1 MQTARSEA
9 GAAIQQCRG
18 MLMATAFFSFFVNL
32 LQLVAP
38 LFMLQVYDRVLQ
50 SRSGETLV
58 ALVVIAIVLLIV
70 MGLLEAIRSRVLVRM
85 GGKIDQL
92 IGGRLL
98 QAVLEVT
105 NRTGRGQEAQV
116 LRDLETLRGF
126 MTTSGIFALF
136 DSPWVPIFLFVM
148 FLFHPMIGA
157 VGVVGAIVLFSLA
170 LATEMRTR
178 DPLKLASF
186 HASRANDF
194 AETSRR
200 NAEVVQSLGMIGG
213 VRRKWQV
220 MHDTALNLQA
230 IASDRAGSIT
240 GATRAF
246 RFALQI
252 AILAV
257 GAYYVLQHQ
266 ITPGVMIAGSI
277 IMGRALAPVEQAIG
291 IWRQFIQSR
300 AAYARIKE
308 LLAKA
313 PPRAPSMPLPV
324 PKGQLSVD
332 KIVFGHPG
340 GKPILKGVSFTLEP
354 GESLGIIGPSAAGK
368 STIARIL
375 AGAWLPLAGT
385 VRLDGVDLSAWDRE
399 DAGKYIG
406 YLPQDVELFGGTVK
420 ENIARFQDAEPDQ
433 IIEAAR
439 KADVHEMV
447 LHLPKGYE
455 TEIGESGSSLSGG
468 QRQRLGLARALFGN
482 PRFMVLD
489 EPNSNLDTD
498 GEEALR
504 QTLLQLKEQGVT
516 VVVIAH
522 RPSILSVVDKVLL
535 LRDGLPEMFGPR
547 ADVLAKL
554 TRPVATPGGT
564 PPRVTQANRP
574 GVRPVAAPESPSDGS
589 GENSSQDDNAKPA
602 SGGGEA

>member
-9 GAAIQQCRG
+9 GAAIQQCRS
-18 MLMATAFFSFFVNL
+18 MLAATAVFSFFVNL

-58 ALVVIAIVLLIV
+58 ALVVIAVVLLIV

-85 GGKIDQL
+85 GARIDQL
-92 IGGRLL
+92 MGGRLL
-98 QAVLEVT
+98 QSLLEVT
-105 NRTGRGQEAQV
+105 NRTGRGQEGQV
-116 LRDLETLRGF
+116 LRDLDTLRNF
-126 MTTSGIFALF
+126 ITTSGIFALF
-136 DSPWVPIFLFVM
+136 DAPWVPVFIFVM

-157 VGVVGAIVLFSLA
+157 VGVVGAIILFALA
-170 LATEMRTR
+170 LATELRTR
-178 DPLKLASF
+178 DPLRLASMY
-186 HASRANDF
+186 ASRANDF

-213 VRRKWQV
+213 VRRKWQG
-220 MHDTALNLQA
+220 MHDSALALQS

-240 GATRAF
+240 GASRAF
-246 RFALQI
+246 RFTLQV

-291 IWRQFIQSR
+291 VWRQFIQSR
-300 AAYARIKE
+300 SAYDRIKT

-313 PPRAPSMPLPV
+313 PPKQPSMPLPA
-324 PKGQLSVD
+324 PKGKLLVD

-340 GKPILKGVSFTLEP
+340 GKPVLKGVSFALEP
-354 GESLGIIGPSAAGK
+354 GESVGIIGPSAAGK
-368 STIARIL
+368 STLARIL
-375 AGAWLPLAGT
+375 AGAWLPAAGS
-385 VRLDGVDLSAWDRE
+385 VRLDGVDLATWDRE
-399 DAGKYIG
+399 DAGQYVG

-420 ENIARFQDAEPDQ
+420 ENIARFQDAEPEQ

-447 LHLPKGYE
+447 LQLPKGYE

-482 PRFMVLD
+482 PRFLVLD
-489 EPNSNLDTD
+489 EPNSNLDSD

-504 QTLLQLKEQGVT
+504 QTILQLKAEGVT

-522 RPSILSVVDKVLL
+522 RPSILSVVDKVLF

-547 ADVLAKL
+547 ADVLARL
-554 TRPVATPGGT
+554 TRPVAGGGQPAMST
-564 PPRVTQANRP
+564 AGGRLSARPRIASTDKK
-574 GVRPVAAPESPSDGS
+574 GDDVAPSD
-589 GENSSQDDNAKPA
+589 DAAKPA
-602 SGGGEA
+602 SGDGN

>member
-9 GAAIQQCRG
+9 GAAIQQCRS
-18 MLMATAFFSFFVNL
+18 MLAATAVFSFFVNL

-58 ALVVIAIVLLIV
+58 ALVVIAVVLLIV

-85 GGKIDQL
+85 GARIDQL
-92 IGGRLL
+92 MGGRLL
-98 QAVLEVT
+98 QSLLEVT
-105 NRTGRGQEAQV
+105 NRTGRGQEGQV
-116 LRDLETLRGF
+116 LRDLDTLRNF
-126 MTTSGIFALF
+126 ITTSGIFALF
-136 DSPWVPIFLFVM
+136 DAPWVPVFIFVM

-157 VGVVGAIVLFSLA
+157 VGVVGAIILFALA
-170 LATEMRTR
+170 LATELRTR
-178 DPLKLASF
+178 DPLRLASMY
-186 HASRANDF
+186 ASRANDF

-213 VRRKWQV
+213 VRRKWQG
-220 MHDTALNLQA
+220 MHDAALSLQS

-240 GATRAF
+240 GASRAF
-246 RFALQI
+246 RFTLQV

-257 GAYYVLQHQ
+257 GAYYVLQHE

-291 IWRQFIQSR
+291 VWRQFIQSR
-300 AAYARIKE
+300 SAYDRIKT

-313 PPRAPSMPLPV
+313 PPKQPSMPLPA
-324 PKGQLSVD
+324 PKGRLLVD
-332 KIVFGHPG
+332 KVVFGHPG
-340 GKPILKGVSFTLEP
+340 GKPVLKGVSFSLEP
-354 GESLGIIGPSAAGK
+354 GESVGIIGPSAAGK
-368 STIARIL
+368 STLARIL
-375 AGAWLPLAGT
+375 AGAWLPAAGS
-385 VRLDGVDLSAWDRE
+385 VRLDGVDLATGDRE
-399 DAGKYIG
+399 DAGQYVG

-420 ENIARFQDAEPDQ
+420 ENIARFQDAEPEQ

-447 LHLPKGYE
+447 LQLPKGYE

-482 PRFMVLD
+482 PRFLVLD
-489 EPNSNLDTD
+489 EPNSNLDSD

-504 QTLLQLKEQGVT
+504 QTILQLKAEGVT

-522 RPSILSVVDKVLL
+522 RPSILSVVDKVLF

-547 ADVLAKL
+547 ADVLARL
-554 TRPVATPGGT
+554 TRPVAGGGQPAMST
-564 PPRVTQANRP
+564 AGGRPSARPRIASTDKK
-574 GVRPVAAPESPSDGS
+574 GDDVAPSD
-589 GENSSQDDNAKPA
+589 DAAKPA
-602 SGGGEA
+602 SGDGN

>member
-9 GAAIQQCRG
+9 GAAIQQCRS
-18 MLMATAFFSFFVNL
+18 MLAATAVFSFFVNL

-58 ALVVIAIVLLIV
+58 ALVVIAVVLLIV
-70 MGLLEAIRSRVLVRM
+70 MGLLEAVRSRVLVRM
-85 GGKIDQL
+85 GARIDQL
-92 IGGRLL
+92 MGGRLL
-98 QAVLEVT
+98 QSLLEVT
-105 NRTGRGQEAQV
+105 NRTGRGQEGQV
-116 LRDLETLRGF
+116 LRDLDTLRNF
-126 MTTSGIFALF
+126 ITTSGIFALF
-136 DSPWVPIFLFVM
+136 DAPWVPVFIFVM
-148 FLFHPMIGA
+148 FLFHPMIGV
-157 VGVVGAIVLFSLA
+157 VGVVGAVILFALA
-170 LATEMRTR
+170 LATELRTR
-178 DPLKLASF
+178 DPLRLAGMY
-186 HASRANDF
+186 ASRANEF

-213 VRRKWQV
+213 VRRKWQG
-220 MHDTALNLQA
+220 MHDSALSLQS

-240 GATRAF
+240 GASRAF
-246 RFALQI
+246 RFTLQV

-291 IWRQFIQSR
+291 VWRQFIQSR
-300 AAYARIKE
+300 SAYDRIKTR
-308 LLAKA
+308 LAKA
-313 PPRAPSMPLPV
+313 PPKQPSMPLPA
-324 PKGQLSVD
+324 PKGKLLVD
-332 KIVFGHPG
+332 KVVFGHPG
-340 GKPILKGVSFTLEP
+340 GKPVLKGVSFSLEP
-354 GESLGIIGPSAAGK
+354 GESVGIIGPSAAGK
-368 STIARIL
+368 STLARIL
-375 AGAWLPLAGT
+375 AGAWLPAAGS
-385 VRLDGVDLSAWDRE
+385 VRLDGVDLATWDRE
-399 DAGKYIG
+399 DAGQYVG

-420 ENIARFQDAEPDQ
+420 ENIARFQDAEPEQ

-447 LHLPKGYE
+447 LQLPKGYE

-482 PRFMVLD
+482 PRFLVLD
-489 EPNSNLDTD
+489 EPNSNLDSD

-504 QTLLQLKEQGVT
+504 QTILQLKAEGVT

-522 RPSILSVVDKVLL
+522 RPSILSVVDKVLF

-547 ADVLAKL
+547 ADVLARL
-554 TRPVATPGGT
+554 TRPVAGGGQPAMST
-564 PPRVTQANRP
+564 AGGRPPARP
-574 GVRPVAAPESPSDGS
+574 RIASTDKKGDDVAPP
-589 GENSSQDDNAKPA
+589 DDAAKPA
-602 SGGGEA
+602 SGDGN

>member
-1 MQTARSEA
+1 
-9 GAAIQQCRG
+9 
-18 MLMATAFFSFFVNL
+18 MLAATAVFSFFVNL

-58 ALVVIAIVLLIV
+58 ALVVIAVVLLIV

-85 GGKIDQL
+85 GARIDQL
-92 IGGRLL
+92 MGGRLL
-98 QAVLEVT
+98 QSLLEVT
-105 NRTGRGQEAQV
+105 NRTGRGQEGQV
-116 LRDLETLRGF
+116 LRDLDTLRNF
-126 MTTSGIFALF
+126 ITTSGIFALF
-136 DSPWVPIFLFVM
+136 DAPWVPVFIFVM

-157 VGVVGAIVLFSLA
+157 VGVVGAIILFALA
-170 LATEMRTR
+170 LATELRTR
-178 DPLKLASF
+178 DPLRLASMY
-186 HASRANDF
+186 ASRANDF

-213 VRRKWQV
+213 VRRKWQG
-220 MHDTALNLQA
+220 MHDAALSLQS

-240 GATRAF
+240 GASRAF
-246 RFALQI
+246 RFTLQV

-257 GAYYVLQHQ
+257 GAYYVLQHE

-291 IWRQFIQSR
+291 VWRQFIQSR
-300 AAYARIKE
+300 SAYDRIKT

-313 PPRAPSMPLPV
+313 PPKQPSMPLPA
-324 PKGQLSVD
+324 PKGRLLVD
-332 KIVFGHPG
+332 KVVFGHPG
-340 GKPILKGVSFTLEP
+340 GKPVLKGVSFSLEP
-354 GESLGIIGPSAAGK
+354 GESVGIIGPSAAGK
-368 STIARIL
+368 STLARIL
-375 AGAWLPLAGT
+375 AGAWLPAAGS
-385 VRLDGVDLSAWDRE
+385 VRLDGVDLATWDRE
-399 DAGKYIG
+399 DAGQYVG

-420 ENIARFQDAEPDQ
+420 ENIARFQDAEPEQ

-447 LHLPKGYE
+447 LQLPKGYE

-482 PRFMVLD
+482 PRFLVLD
-489 EPNSNLDTD
+489 EPNSNLDSD

-504 QTLLQLKEQGVT
+504 QTILQLKAEGVT

-522 RPSILSVVDKVLL
+522 RPSILSVVDKVLF

-547 ADVLAKL
+547 ADVLARL
-554 TRPVATPGGT
+554 TRPVAGGGQPAMST
-564 PPRVTQANRP
+564 AGGRPSARPRIASTDKKGDDVAPP
-574 GVRPVAAPESPSDGS
+574 
-589 GENSSQDDNAKPA
+589 DDAAKPA
-602 SGGGEA
+602 SGDGN

>member
-18 MLMATAFFSFFVNL
+18 MLLATAVFSFFVNL

-58 ALVVIAIVLLIV
+58 ALVVIAVVLLIV

-85 GGKIDQL
+85 GARIDQL
-92 IGGRLL
+92 MGGRLL
-98 QAVLEVT
+98 QALLEIT
-105 NRTGRGQEAQV
+105 NRSGRGQESQV
-116 LRDLETLRGF
+116 LRDLDTLRNF

-136 DSPWVPIFLFVM
+136 DAPWVPVFIFVM

-157 VGVVGAIVLFSLA
+157 VGVAGAVILFALA
-170 LATEMRTR
+170 LATELRTR
-178 DPLKLASF
+178 DPLRLASMY
-186 HASRANDF
+186 ASRANDF

-213 VRRKWQV
+213 VRRKWQG
-220 MHDTALNLQA
+220 MHDAALSLQS

-240 GATRAF
+240 GASRAF
-246 RFALQI
+246 RFTLQV

-257 GAYYVLQHQ
+257 GAYYVLQHE

-291 IWRQFIQSR
+291 VWRQFIQSR
-300 AAYARIKE
+300 SAYDRIKT

-313 PPRAPSMPLPV
+313 PPKQPSMPLPA
-324 PKGQLSVD
+324 PKGKLLVD
-332 KIVFGHPG
+332 KVVFGHPG
-340 GKPILKGVSFTLEP
+340 GKPVLKGVSFSLEP
-354 GESLGIIGPSAAGK
+354 GESVGIIGPSAAGK
-368 STIARIL
+368 STLARIL
-375 AGAWLPLAGT
+375 AGAWLPAAGS
-385 VRLDGVDLSAWDRE
+385 VRLDGVDLATWDRE
-399 DAGKYIG
+399 DAGQYVG

-420 ENIARFQDAEPDQ
+420 ENIARFQDAEPEQ

-447 LHLPKGYE
+447 LQLPKGYE

-482 PRFMVLD
+482 PRFLVLD
-489 EPNSNLDTD
+489 EPNSNLDSD

-504 QTLLQLKEQGVT
+504 QTILQLKAEGVT

-522 RPSILSVVDKVLL
+522 RPSILSVVDKVLF

-547 ADVLAKL
+547 ADVLARL
-554 TRPVATPGGT
+554 TRPVAGGGQPAMST
-564 PPRVTQANRP
+564 AGGRPSARPRIASTDKK
-574 GVRPVAAPESPSDGS
+574 GDDVAPSD
-589 GENSSQDDNAKPA
+589 DAAKPA
-602 SGGGEA
+602 SGDGN

>member
-18 MLMATAFFSFFVNL
+18 MLLATAVFSFFVNL

-58 ALVVIAIVLLIV
+58 ALVVIAVVLLIV

-85 GGKIDQL
+85 GARIDQL
-92 IGGRLL
+92 MGGRLL
-98 QAVLEVT
+98 QALLEIT
-105 NRTGRGQEAQV
+105 NRSGRGQESQV
-116 LRDLETLRGF
+116 LRDLDTLRNF

-136 DSPWVPIFLFVM
+136 DAPWVPVFIFVM

-157 VGVVGAIVLFSLA
+157 VGVAGAVILFALA
-170 LATEMRTR
+170 LATELRTR
-178 DPLKLASF
+178 DPLRLASMY
-186 HASRANDF
+186 ASRANDF

-213 VRRKWQV
+213 VRRKWQG
-220 MHDTALNLQA
+220 MHDAALSLQS

-240 GATRAF
+240 GASRAF
-246 RFALQI
+246 RFTLQV

-257 GAYYVLQHQ
+257 GAYYVLQHE

-291 IWRQFIQSR
+291 VWRQFIQSR
-300 AAYARIKE
+300 SAYDRIKT

-313 PPRAPSMPLPV
+313 PPKQPSMPLPA
-324 PKGQLSVD
+324 PKGKLLVD
-332 KIVFGHPG
+332 KVVFGHPG
-340 GKPILKGVSFTLEP
+340 GKPVLKGVSFSLEP
-354 GESLGIIGPSAAGK
+354 GESVGIIGPSAAGK
-368 STIARIL
+368 STLARIL
-375 AGAWLPLAGT
+375 AGAWLPAAGS
-385 VRLDGVDLSAWDRE
+385 VRLDGVDLATWDRE
-399 DAGKYIG
+399 DAGQYVG

-420 ENIARFQDAEPDQ
+420 ENIARFQDAEPEQ

-447 LHLPKGYE
+447 LQLPKGYE

-482 PRFMVLD
+482 PRFLVLD
-489 EPNSNLDTD
+489 EPNSNLDSD

-504 QTLLQLKEQGVT
+504 QTILQLKAEGVT

-522 RPSILSVVDKVLL
+522 RPSILSVVDKVLF

-547 ADVLAKL
+547 ADVLARL
-554 TRPVATPGGT
+554 TRPVAGGGQPAMST
-564 PPRVTQANRP
+564 AGGRPSARPRIASTDKKGDDVAPP
-574 GVRPVAAPESPSDGS
+574 
-589 GENSSQDDNAKPA
+589 DDAAKPA
-602 SGGGEA
+602 SGDGN

>member
-1 MQTARSEA
+1 
-9 GAAIQQCRG
+9 
-18 MLMATAFFSFFVNL
+18 MLAATAVFSFFVNL

-58 ALVVIAIVLLIV
+58 ALVVIAVVLLIV

-85 GGKIDQL
+85 GARIDQL
-92 IGGRLL
+92 MGGRLL
-98 QAVLEVT
+98 QSLLEVT
-105 NRTGRGQEAQV
+105 NRTGRGQEGQV
-116 LRDLETLRGF
+116 LRDLDTLRNF
-126 MTTSGIFALF
+126 ITTSGIFALF
-136 DSPWVPIFLFVM
+136 DAPWVPVFIFVM

-157 VGVVGAIVLFSLA
+157 VGVVGAIILFALA
-170 LATEMRTR
+170 LATELRTR
-178 DPLKLASF
+178 DPLRLASMY
-186 HASRANDF
+186 ASRANDF

-213 VRRKWQV
+213 VRRKWQG
-220 MHDTALNLQA
+220 MHDAALSLQS

-240 GATRAF
+240 GASRAF
-246 RFALQI
+246 RFTLQV

-257 GAYYVLQHQ
+257 GAYYVLQHE

-291 IWRQFIQSR
+291 VWRQFIQSR
-300 AAYARIKE
+300 SAYDRIKT

-313 PPRAPSMPLPV
+313 PPKQPSMPLPA
-324 PKGQLSVD
+324 PKGRLLVD
-332 KIVFGHPG
+332 KVVFGHPG
-340 GKPILKGVSFTLEP
+340 GKPVLKGVSFSLEP
-354 GESLGIIGPSAAGK
+354 GESVGIIGPSAAGK
-368 STIARIL
+368 STLARIL
-375 AGAWLPLAGT
+375 AGAWLPAAGS
-385 VRLDGVDLSAWDRE
+385 VRLDGVDLATWDRE
-399 DAGKYIG
+399 DAGQYVG

-420 ENIARFQDAEPDQ
+420 ENIARFQDAEPEQ

-447 LHLPKGYE
+447 LQLPKGYE

-482 PRFMVLD
+482 PRFLVLD
-489 EPNSNLDTD
+489 EPNSNLDSD

-504 QTLLQLKEQGVT
+504 QTILQLKAEGVT

-522 RPSILSVVDKVLL
+522 RPSILSVVDKVLF

-547 ADVLAKL
+547 ADVLARL
-554 TRPVATPGGT
+554 TRPVAGGGQPAMST
-564 PPRVTQANRP
+564 AGGRPSARPRIASTDKK
-574 GVRPVAAPESPSDGS
+574 GDDVAPSD
-589 GENSSQDDNAKPA
+589 DAAKPA
-602 SGGGEA
+602 SGDGN